1 MLERARKRTR
11 RPGAVGRASAAEL
24 LGAAAHEP
32 ALPELT
38 MLLEDRDPDV
48 RSAAARALGKLGDPA
63 AVPALLAALEGRR
76 TVPAGVVTM
85 GLLHIGPTAAASLV
99 DGLDS
104 RYSPAARAIAAEL
117 LGRLGGFQAADE
129 LIGALRAD
137 PDPGVRAAA
146 ARALGRMGVPRA
158 VAPLEAV
165 LIEEQVP
172 AVRYSTTW
180 ALGELVLLSSGDLV
194 LIAIAAMDV
203 ARWTRRVS
211 FAGHD
216 DIFANPLTPGVSV
229 LVPAFN
235 EELSI
240 VESAH
245 AMLAVK
251 YPEFEVIIVDDGS
264 TDATF
269 ERLQTAFDLVEV
281 ERVIPND
288 VPTIGAVR
296 SVHAPADGGP
306 LLVVR

>member
-1 MLERARKRTR
+1 MTSVVRH
-11 RPGAVGRASAAEL
+11 AVVGF
-24 LGAAAHEP
+24 
-32 ALPELT
+32 
-38 MLLEDRDPDV
+38 DWFV
-48 RSAAARALGKLGDPA
+48 
-63 AVPALLAALEGRR
+63 
-76 TVPAGVVTM
+76 
-85 GLLHIGPTAAASLV
+85 LV
-99 DGLDS
+99 
-104 RYSPAARAIAAEL
+104 Y
-117 LGRLGGFQAADE
+117 F
-129 LIGALRAD
+129 
-137 PDPGVRAAA
+137 
-146 ARALGRMGVPRA
+146 
-158 VAPLEAV
+158 
-165 LIEEQVP
+165 
-172 AVRYSTTW
+172 
-180 ALGELVLLSSGDLV
+180 VLLNSGYLV
-194 LIAIAAMDV
+194 LIAIASIDV
-203 ARWTRRVS
+203 ARWMRRFS

-269 ERLQTAFDLVEV
+269 ERLRTAFDLVEV

-306 LLVVR
+306 LLVVRKDNVGRRADPLNVGLNAARQPLVCMVDADSVLERISRRVSPLDYAL